1 MIKPK
6 RAPAMMRS
14 RPALGVATLVLGA
27 AALGGCSTTPVGGA
41 PGLEV
46 RQGDMPAP
54 TAADLYATSE
64 FAGIRPFDTLL
75 IDVFGIQEL
84 SQRKVRVD
92 ANGEIGFPLIGNV
105 TVAGLSTSE
114 VSQLIETRL
123 KGRYVREPQVT
134 TNLES
139 SVNST
144 FTVYGKVAQ
153 PGVYPIV
160 GDGTL
165 LKAIATARGLS
176 EFADSKEVIVFRTV
190 GGQRL
195 ATLYDLKAISRGNY
209 DDPRI
214 YPNDTIVVDDSKARQ
229 VFKDVVDL
237 ATVLVTPLTI
247 VLTQ

>member
-1 MIKPK
+1 MMTLKSLAAGM
-6 RAPAMMRS
+6 RASPVFGAS
-14 RPALGVATLVLGA
+14 ALALGA
-27 AALGGCSTTPVGGA
+27 ALLGGCSTTPIGGA

-46 RQGDMPAP
+46 RQGNLPPP
-54 TAADLYATSE
+54 TAADLYGTSE
-64 FAGIRPFDTLL
+64 FGGVRPFDKLV
-75 IDVFGIQEL
+75 IDVFGIEEL
-84 SQRKVRVD
+84 SARTVRVD
-92 ANGEIGFPLIGNV
+92 GNGEIGFPLIGTV
-105 TVAGLSTSE
+105 QVAGLSTSQ

-123 KGRYVREPQVT
+123 RGQFIREPQVT

-144 FTVYGKVAQ
+144 YTVYGQVAQ

-195 ATLYDLKAISRGNY
+195 ATLYNLKAISRGNY

-214 YPNDTIVVDDSKARQ
+214 YPDDTIVVDDSKARQ

-237 ATVLVTPLTI
+237 ATVLVTPLTV

>member
-1 MIKPK
+1 MITLK
-6 RAPAMMRS
+6 RLIAGTRS
-14 RPALGVATLVLGA
+14 SSVFGASALALGA
-27 AALGGCSTTPVGGA
+27 ALLGGCSTTPIGGA

-46 RQGDMPAP
+46 RQGDLPPP
-54 TAADLYATSE
+54 TAADLYGTGE
-64 FAGIRPFDTLL
+64 FAGVRPFDTLV
-75 IDVFGIQEL
+75 IDVFGIEEL
-84 SQRKVRVD
+84 SARTVRVD
-92 ANGEIGFPLIGNV
+92 GNGEIGFPLIGTV
-105 TVAGLSTSE
+105 QVAGLSTSE

-123 KGRYVREPQVT
+123 RGQFIRAPQVT

-144 FTVYGKVAQ
+144 YTVYGQVGL

-165 LKAIATARGLS
+165 LKAVATARGIT
-176 EFADSKEVIVFRTV
+176 EDADSSKVIVFRTV
-190 GGQRL
+190 GGERL

-214 YPNDTIVVDDSKARQ
+214 YPNDTIVVDNSRARQ
-229 VFKDVVDL
+229 VFKDVVDF

-247 VLTQ
+247 VLTR